1 MIIIPSSS
9 GKFLAKIRPRRKRK
23 VVVLVDSPSSLGLF
37 LKVGPVTKVANR
49 ENQKIVPK
57 YILMSINEKVKID

>member
-23 VVVLVDSPSSLGLF
+23 VVVLVNSPSSVGLF
-37 LKVGPVTKVANR
+37 LKVGPVTKAKM
-49 ENQKIVPK
+49 ENQKIWVPNEK
-57 YILMSINEKVKID
+57 NEKVKIN